1 MNGRL
6 HPARRASVEP
16 VGTRPSCARPRI
28 VRTRP
33 RSSHDRP
40 VPHRRRARSRAA
52 VAFPRLRGAR
62 RRLLL
67 RRQAQ
72 PHRRLRGARDP
83 ADHAVAAL
91 DAAANEPSPERDWT
105 QAPLPELCDH
115 IVSSHHE
122 HLREELPRLD
132 TLLEKVVRAHG
143 DERPE
148 LAELRD
154 VFTALRNELEEHI
167 TTEEE
172 ELFPLVRT
180 GGPYD
185 AEQVAELEHEH
196 ESAGS
201 ALAKLRE
208 LSGGYDLDRA
218 LCNTHRATLDG
229 LRELELD
236 LHQHIHEENNVLFP
250 RALAAA

>member
-1 MNGRL
+1 MID
-6 HPARRASVEP
+6 
-16 VGTRPSCARPRI
+16 PS
-28 VRTRP
+28 RTVAELVLEQP
-33 RSSHDRP
+33 S
-40 VPHRRRARSRAA
+40 RSR
-52 VAFPRLRGAR
+52 VF
-62 RRLLL
+62 
-67 RRQAQ
+67 
-72 PHRRLRGARDP
+72 
-83 ADHAVAAL
+83 
-91 DAAANEPSPERDWT
+91 
-105 QAPLPELCDH
+105 
-115 IVSSHHE
+115 
-122 HLREELPRLD
+122 EELGVDYCCGGKRSLTD
-132 TLLEKVVRAHG
+132 ACEARGIALG

-185 AEQVAELEHEH
+185 AEQVAELEHDH

>member
-1 MNGRL
+1 MID
-6 HPARRASVEP
+6 
-16 VGTRPSCARPRI
+16 PS
-28 VRTRP
+28 RTVAELVLEQP
-33 RSSHDRP
+33 S
-40 VPHRRRARSRAA
+40 RSRVFEELGVDYCCGGKRSLTDACET
-52 VAFPRLRGAR
+52 RGI
-62 RRLLL
+62 LL
-67 RRQAQ
+67 
-72 PHRRLRGARDP
+72 DE
-83 ADHAVAAL
+83 AVAAL
-91 DAAANEPSPERDWT
+91 DAAANEPSHERDWT
-105 QAPLPELCDH
+105 QASLPELCDH

-122 HLREELPRLD
+122 LLREELPRLD

-148 LAELRD
+148 LSELRD
-154 VFTALRNELEEHI
+154 TFAALRTELEEHMA
-167 TTEEE
+167 TEEE
-172 ELFPLVRT
+172 QLFPLVSS

-185 AEQVAELEHEH
+185 AEQVADLEHDH
-196 ESAGS
+196 EWAGA

-208 LSGGYDLDRA
+208 LSGGYDLDLA